1 MWQSRRRLRLK
12 WSPQHERLCK
22 CHLLV
27 SVYSPAPDYEN
38 IAKITRLVSCPT
50 WMFLADAAFD
60 RYALMSKMEAF
71 ENEMIAEDHSEPK
84 ATQSEPSATLKWPNS
99 MPKVT
104 HT

>member
-1 MWQSRRRLRLK
+1 
-12 WSPQHERLCK
+12 
-22 CHLLV
+22 
-27 SVYSPAPDYEN
+27 
-38 IAKITRLVSCPT
+38 
-50 WMFLADAAFD
+50 
-60 RYALMSKMEAF
+60 MSKMEAF